1 MTKEDDAFDCYC
13 FQAAADATLEAVI
26 RELTGEAR
34 LSGGFVAMF
43 GPPEMFEGLEEEG
56 GKPPAPALRRGPT
69 VLPRCP
75 DPDWWPPST

>member
-1 MTKEDDAFDCYC
+1 MTKEDDAFDYYC
-13 FQAAADATLEAVI
+13 FQAASDATLDAVI
-26 RELTGEAR
+26 RELTDEAR

-43 GPPEMFEGLEEEG
+43 GPPELFEGLEEEG
-56 GKPPAPALRRGPT
+56 GEPPAPALRRGPT

>member
-26 RELTGEAR
+26 RELTDEAR

-43 GPPEMFEGLEEEG
+43 GPPEVLEVLEEGADGE
-56 GKPPAPALRRGPT
+56 PPAPGRRGLT
-69 VLPRCP
+69 VLPGP
-75 DPDWWPPST
+75 WWPPR